1 MAEHHGAAARRRTTG
16 RADRSRHFTRSLTC
30 VVQSAAFGSG
40 VHVTRQ
46 SRAPPTVS
54 PHPRPREVRVATLQ
68 THGNGCDDSTAS
80 AAAGVKAFESLRV
93 RQTSAGGLLT
103 TTASSLLG
111 ARFSLSRPVSRTAPR
126 AVTSPGAP
134 ARSLRRV
141 PAAPRAACS
150 RRLVR
155 RPEAVARHPP
165 AEPTRARAPAGASS
179 NPHRTNLADTATVL
193 ICGPANGPPG
203 P

>member
-54 PHPRPREVRVATLQ
+54 PHSRGPRRDTQ
-68 THGNGCDDSTAS
+68 THGNGCDDSTAFA

-93 RQTSAGGLLT
+93 RRTSAGGLLT

-111 ARFSLSRPVSRTAPR
+111 GRFFPLAAGIENCSKGGHVPRCPRPFAEARPRSPPRCLLPVAGSKAGGGSSTPACR
-126 AVTSPGAP
+126 AD
-134 ARSLRRV
+134 
-141 PAAPRAACS
+141 
-150 RRLVR
+150 
-155 RPEAVARHPP
+155 
-165 AEPTRARAPAGASS
+165 ARALPRERVRI
-179 NPHRTNLADTATVL
+179 RTVPT
-193 ICGPANGPPG
+193 
-203 P
+203 